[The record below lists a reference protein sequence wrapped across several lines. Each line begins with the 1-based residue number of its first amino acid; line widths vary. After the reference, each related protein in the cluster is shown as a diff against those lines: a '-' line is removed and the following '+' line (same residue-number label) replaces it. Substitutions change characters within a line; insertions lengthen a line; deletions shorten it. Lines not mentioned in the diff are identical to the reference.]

1 MAAKQ
6 KIKENCSTGG
16 IIMSGIRLYFR
27 YLSLCIQ
34 SQLQY
39 RASFIMMSIGH
50 FLITFIDFLGIWV
63 LFERFGTLKGFSFA
77 EAALFYGM
85 VHIAFAIT
93 EAWMRGFD
101 TFSTLV
107 RNGDFDRILTRPR
120 STVLQ
125 VLGHDFQIMRVGRF
139 AQGLIV
145 LLWAAYK
152 LNIRWTFGKVILL
165 IFSIV
170 GGSFLF
176 SALIVLQATLSFWSI
191 QSLEI
196 VNSFTYGG
204 VETAQYPLSIYKS
217 WFRKIFIFIIP
228 LGCINYFPAM
238 AILEKSDP
246 LKSPI
251 WFQWISP
258 IAGLI
263 FFLISLEIWKFGVKH
278 YKSTGS

>member
-1 MAAKQ
+1 MVIEQ
-6 KIKENCSTGG
+6 KIKGNSCTGG
-16 IIMSGIRLYFR
+16 IKMSGIRLYFR

-63 LFERFGTLKGFSFA
+63 LFERFESINGFTFP
-77 EAALFYGM
+77 EVALFYGM
-85 VHIAFAIT
+85 VHIAFAVT
-93 EAWMRGFD
+93 EAWTRGFD
-101 TFSTLV
+101 TFSKLV

-120 STVLQ
+120 NTVLQ

-139 AQGLIV
+139 TQGLIV
-145 LLWAAYK
+145 LIWATCK
-152 LNIRWTFGKVILL
+152 LNIEWTFGKVMLL
-165 IFSIV
+165 IFSIT
-170 GGSFLF
+170 GGNFLF
-176 SALIVLQATLSFWSI
+176 SGLIVLQATLSFWSI

-204 VETAQYPLSIYKS
+204 VEAAQYPLSIYKS

-238 AILEKSDP
+238 AILEKVDP

-251 WFQWISP
+251 WFQWVSP
-258 IAGLI
+258 IAGII
-263 FFLISLEIWKFGVKH
+263 FFLLSLQVWKFGVKN

>member
-1 MAAKQ
+1 
-6 KIKENCSTGG
+6 
-16 IIMSGIRLYFR
+16 MSGFKLYFR

-50 FLITFIDFLGIWV
+50 FLITFIDFLGLWV
-63 LFERFGTLKGFSFA
+63 LFQQFGNLKGFTFE

-93 EAWMRGFD
+93 EAWTRGFD
-101 TFSTLV
+101 TFPRLV

-120 STVLQ
+120 NTVLQ

-139 AQGLIV
+139 LQGLIV

-152 LNIRWTFGKVILL
+152 LNIKWTFGKIMLL
-165 IFSIV
+165 IFSIIS
-170 GGSFLF
+170 GNLLF
-176 SALIVLQATLSFWSI
+176 SGLIILQATLSFWTVE
-191 QSLEI
+191 SLEI
-196 VNSFTYGG
+196 INSFTYGG

-228 LGCINYFPAM
+228 LACINYFPAM
-238 AILEKSDP
+238 AILEKPDP
-246 LKSPI
+246 LKSPL

-258 IAGLI
+258 IAGII
-263 FFLISLEIWKFGVKH
+263 FFLISLWVWKFGVKH
-278 YKSTGS
+278 YKSTGN